1 MEKDPNSNGRA
12 RLAVALAPSNLG
24 IVYGRGNLGIVY
36 GRGNLGIVYGRGNL
50 GIVYGFT
57 GERETS
63 HAQHVD
69 TAHDV
74 AADFSPTLLHSAQ

>member
-1 MEKDPNSNGRA
+1 MDAFMERVVEKDPNSNGRA
-12 RLAVALAPSNLG
+12 RLAVALAPS
-24 IVYGRGNLGIVY
+24 
-36 GRGNLGIVYGRGNL
+36 NLGIVYGRGNL